1 MAGEHRGR
9 PRGNLLP
16 RATEPEPPKQCTR
29 FVMDIDHYNRTGEVI
44 PLTDPEVYEQPE
56 KPFNNFFEI
65 PVSTKE
71 EAERRREMLS
81 KKPPKEQLEQ
91 EIRVMNKVQIAKR
104 YGVSR
109 SAVVNWLRSYGL
121 YQPEP
126 QKTSEE
132 HPEPICDR
140 ECRVVVEINEL
151 PPEGQGEEPPTASPA
166 EIVLSMLEGLRAK
179 GESPIGAPEEKPK
192 TEETDLLDEAW
203 TVAKD
208 SLVMIRAIYIQKAEM
223 EFEERFRELMKS
235 ITGGEEVC

>member
-1 MAGEHRGR
+1 M
-9 PRGNLLP
+9 
-16 RATEPEPPKQCTR
+16 
-29 FVMDIDHYNRTGEVI
+29 MDIDHYNRTGEVI
-44 PLTDPEVYEQPE
+44 PLTQPEVYEQPE
-56 KPFNNFFEI
+56 KERDNFFEI
-65 PVSTKE
+65 PASTKE
-71 EAERRREMLS
+71 EAERRKEMLSS

-91 EIRVMNKVQIAKR
+91 DIKAMNKVQIAKK
-104 YGVSR
+104 YEVSR

-140 ECRVVVEINEL
+140 ECQVVVEINEL
-151 PPEGQGEEPPTASPA
+151 PPEGQEEEFPTATPA
-166 EIVLSMLEGLRAK
+166 EIVLSMLEKLQAK
-179 GESPIGAPEEKPK
+179 RESPIDDLEERLQGV
-192 TEETDLLDEAW
+192 DLLDEAW

-223 EFEERFRELMKS
+223 DFEERFRELMKS